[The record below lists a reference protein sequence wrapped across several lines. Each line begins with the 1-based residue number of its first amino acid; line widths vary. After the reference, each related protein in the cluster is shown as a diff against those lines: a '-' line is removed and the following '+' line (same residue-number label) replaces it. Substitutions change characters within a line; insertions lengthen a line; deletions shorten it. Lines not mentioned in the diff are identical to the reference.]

1 MSQHIGPRTVSGTG
15 GSIKRVGNYR
25 IHSFPADFVEEGLK
39 LHVDF
44 GNPNCFSGESSDTS
58 VKDLS
63 GSGYVGT
70 ITGNPVW
77 NTVYGGALTFDGT
90 DDLVQF
96 GSLGSFT
103 GYTIEILVESGNVI
117 NYKNILDA
125 NYEVHDANSG
135 PRFEQSGSGGAS
147 SGNLRAYT
155 AQGTGSSYQ
164 AIEIKTSNSFPP
176 LIKHVALT
184 YDPENDEFGSFY
196 EGAQEFVSP
205 RTVGGKTMPFSN
217 FTIGGGFSGSR
228 DFQGRIYVCRVYD
241 RALSPQEIAQNYDSL
256 KVRYITYTNNFT
268 PTTTGLSGPVE
279 VLAVGG
285 GGGGGSYAAG
295 GGGGAG
301 GLYYNSALSLD
312 NNTQVAIGIG
322 GYGRGG
328 YSQQTGTDAGGAN
341 GGNTTFGANITCDGG
356 GAGGAGW
363 MQDAGNNGGSGGGG
377 SGSDGINSQGINANG
392 GSATVASQGNAGG
405 AGRRISQNFGA
416 GGGGGGA
423 GAAGEPA
430 KTDSASLYGGR
441 GGEGLA
447 YSISGETK
455 YYAAGGNGTAYSS
468 TGDEK
473 SSTNGIGGRSGV
485 PGKTGIHG
493 TGSGGGGARGT
504 SGVHMTGGDGG
515 HGKVIVR
522 YPADDYNVEVL
533 IVGGGGGGGGASGS
547 TGAGPR
553 GGGGAGG
560 LLYYASYPVSSGKNL
575 MVAVGKGGD
584 GGTYDGTYQRSGENG
599 TNSKLDKLIAF
610 GGGYGAG
617 YDGKGTSS
625 FLSSAGALGGN
636 GGSGGGSSYISTK
649 SAGVAGQGNAG
660 GAAVAYTGAGGGG
673 GAGEPGFDSPAND
686 TAADGGDG
694 LAYSITGTSTYYA
707 GGGGTGRYPH
717 NGAVDGDGGL
727 GGGGNGSRGSS
738 TPAADGTDGLGG
750 GGGGA
755 GAASATGGDGGSGVV
770 IIAYKGPQRG
780 TGGTIDTTSRP
791 GYTLH
796 KFTTSG
802 PHIFIP

>member
-15 GSIKRVGNYR
+15 GSIKRVGNYK

-58 VKDLS
+58 VRDLS
-63 GSGYVGT
+63 GNGYVGT
-70 ITGNPVW
+70 ITGGPVW
-77 NTVYGGALTFDGT
+77 NTVNGGALTFDGT

-117 NYKNILDA
+117 NYRNILDA
-125 NYEVHDANSG
+125 NYGVHNVNSG
-135 PRFEQSGSGGAS
+135 PRFEQNGSGGAS
-147 SGNLRAYT
+147 SGNLKVYT
-155 AQGTGSSYQ
+155 SQGTGASYQ
-164 AIEIKTSNSFPP
+164 SVEIKSSNGFPP
-176 LIKHVALT
+176 LAKHVALT
-184 YDPENDEFGSFY
+184 YNPETDEFGSFY

-205 RTVGGKTMPFSN
+205 RTVGGKTMPFNN
-217 FTIGGGFSGSR
+217 FTLGSGFDGSR
-228 DFQGRIYVCRVYD
+228 DFQGRVYVCRVYD

-256 KVRYITYTNNFT
+256 KVRYSTYTNNFT
-268 PTTTGLSGPVE
+268 PITTGLNGPVE

-328 YSQQTGTDAGGAN
+328 YSQQTSGDAGGAN
-341 GGNTTFGANITCDGG
+341 GGNTTFGANITCHGG

-416 GGGGGGA
+416 AGGGGGA

-430 KTDSASLYGGR
+430 KTNSASLYGGH

-447 YSISGETK
+447 YNISGETK
-455 YYAAGGNGTAYSS
+455 YYAAGGNGTAYGSI
-468 TGDEK
+468 GDKK
-473 SSTNGIGGRSGV
+473 SSTNGIGGRSGA

-493 TGSGGGGARGT
+493 TGSGGGGSRGT
-504 SGVHMTGGDGG
+504 SGVSLAGGDGG

-522 YPADDYNVEVL
+522 YPAADYNVEVL
-533 IVGGGGGGGGASGS
+533 VVGAGGGGGYD
-547 TGAGPR
+547 TG

-560 LLYYASYPVSSGKNL
+560 LVYNSKYAVSSGENIQ
-575 MVAVGKGGD
+575 VTVGKGGSAAINS
-584 GGTYDGTYQRSGENG
+584 TSYGENG
-599 TNSKLDKLIAF
+599 GNSKFHSIVCI
-610 GGGYGAG
+610 GGGAG
-617 YDGKGTSS
+617 GSNGGGKQPG
-625 FLSSAGALGGN
+625 LS
-636 GGSGGGSSYISTK
+636 GGSGGGGGAY
-649 SAGVAGQGNAG
+649 SAVQGSGGSGVPGQGN
-660 GAAVAYTGAGGGG
+660 
-673 GAGEPGFDSPAND
+673 
-686 TAADGGDG
+686 DGG
-694 LAYSITGTSTYYA
+694 T
-707 GGGGTGRYPH
+707 
-717 NGAVDGDGGL
+717 AV
-727 GGGGNGSRGSS
+727 SS
-738 TPAADGTDGLGG
+738 AGG

-755 GAASATGGDGGSGVV
+755 GLTGFDGDGTVNGDNASDGGDGLSYSITGSSVVYAAGGGGGQNASTNRGVGGSSGVGGTGGTSSRNPTDPSAGTGSGGGGGANTNQPNGVREGTNGADGVV

-802 PHIFIP
+802 LHIFIP

>member
-15 GSIKRVGNYR
+15 GSIKRVGNYK

-58 VKDLS
+58 VRDLS
-63 GSGYVGT
+63 GNGYVGT
-70 ITGNPVW
+70 ITGGPVW
-77 NTVYGGALTFDGT
+77 NTVNGGGLTFDGT
-90 DDLVQF
+90 DDKVQF

-103 GYTIEILVESGNVI
+103 GYTIEILVESGNVVSHR
-117 NYKNILDA
+117 NILDA
-125 NYEVHDANSG
+125 NYGVHDINSG
-135 PRFEQSGSGGAS
+135 PRFEQSGSGGTS
-147 SGNLRAYT
+147 SGNLSVYT

-164 AIEIKTSNSFPP
+164 NIVLKGNNGFPP
-176 LIKHVALT
+176 LTKHCVIT
-184 YDPENDEFGSFY
+184 YDPENDEYRTFY
-196 EGAQEFVSP
+196 EGDQTNVTA
-205 RTVGGKTMPFSN
+205 RTVGGKTMPFDQ
-217 FTIGGGFSGSR
+217 FTIGVGFNSSR
-228 DFQGRIYVCRVYD
+228 HFQGRIYVCRVYD

-256 KVRYITYTNNFT
+256 KVRYATYTNNFT
-268 PTTTGLSGPVE
+268 PITTGLNGPVE

-328 YSQQTGTDAGGAN
+328 YAQQSSGDSSGAN
-341 GGNTTFGANITCDGG
+341 GGNTTFGANITCHGG

-363 MQDAGNNGGSGGGG
+363 MQDAGNNGGCGGGG
-377 SGSDGINSQGINANG
+377 SGSDGVSSPGINANG

-423 GAAGEPA
+423 GATGEPA

-447 YSISGETK
+447 YNISGETK
-455 YYAAGGNGTAYSS
+455 YYAAGGNGTGYTSS
-468 TGDEK
+468 GDKK
-473 SSTNGIGGRSGV
+473 SSTNGIGGRSGA

-493 TGSGGGGARGT
+493 TGSGGGGSRGT
-504 SGVHMTGGDGG
+504 SGVSMAGGDGG
-515 HGKVIVR
+515 HGKVIIR
-522 YPADDYNVEVL
+522 YPAADYNVEVL
-533 IVGGGGGGGGASGS
+533 V
-547 TGAGPR
+547 
-553 GGGGAGG
+553 
-560 LLYYASYPVSSGKNL
+560 V
-575 MVAVGKGGD
+575 
-584 GGTYDGTYQRSGENG
+584 
-599 TNSKLDKLIAF
+599 
-610 GGGYGAG
+610 
-617 YDGKGTSS
+617 
-625 FLSSAGALGGN
+625 
-636 GGSGGGSSYISTK
+636 
-649 SAGVAGQGNAG
+649 
-660 GAAVAYTGAGGGG
+660 GAGGGG
-673 GAGEPGFDSPAND
+673 GYD
-686 TAADGGDG
+686 T
-694 LAYSITGTSTYYA
+694 
-707 GGGGTGRYPH
+707 GGGG
-717 NGAVDGDGGL
+717 GAGALVYNSKYAVSSGENIQITVGKGGL
-727 GGGGNGSRGSS
+727 AAATSTSYGKNGGNSKFHSIVCIGGGAGGSNGGGKQPGLSGGSGGGGGAYSAVQGSGGSGV
-738 TPAADGTDGLGG
+738 PGQGNDGGTAVSSAGG

-755 GAASATGGDGGSGVV
+755 GLAGFDGDGTVNGDNASDGGDGLSYSITGSSVVYAAGGGGGQNASTNRGVGGSSGVGGTGGTSSRNPTDPSAGTGSGGGGGANTNQPNGVREGTNGADGVV

-802 PHIFIP
+802 LHIFIP